1 MDDVRCTHEI
11 KVDRFRRQ
19 ETKMPFLEASNLP
32 STLAGSRLVIQ
43 QYEKMFALLEQ
54 TVKE

>member
-1 MDDVRCTHEI
+1 
-11 KVDRFRRQ
+11 
-19 ETKMPFLEASNLP
+19 MPFLEASNLP